1 MKPSLTPKRHDQP
14 NDDPRQCEGSAASF
28 GAAPQ
33 LPVPRARDQSEELP
47 SLVRWRRR
55 ARLGRRPVPTDA
67 DIAELLVT
75 FVMEGNI
82 GFDGEDFRI
91 NQSFRVIL
99 AAESGLVILVDLA
112 DPALSETFNYIFAG
126 SQSDPARR
134 DRRVRVQPRGES
146 MFRRKRRHALHL
158 VAALLLSGLTW
169 AGMGLHPS
177 PARAYHT
184 YEERL
189 LDTTAYSLHRRRVR
203 LGLMNLSYGI
213 IDQLQVTTYTMPWL
227 LGVIFQDVAPNLEL
241 KSTFYDRKRLAL
253 SVSAGFLTG
262 TILQTDDSKVRYFL
276 MPISLASSVRINSD
290 VSVHLGARFTA
301 VTGGAESQPEGSD
314 QSKAQSS
321 STFFSSGRWPNGD
334 SLAWSRLHSPSA
346 GSPMSATSWSM
357 AVSAATRP
365 PTSSSRSTDARLQ
378 NAFAVIPGF
387 VFSWDR
393 ANIRLGVGYSD
404 FFVDGFYLVV
414 PGDVLSNVSPEFD
427 VFVRF

>member
-1 MKPSLTPKRHDQP
+1 
-14 NDDPRQCEGSAASF
+14 
-28 GAAPQ
+28 
-33 LPVPRARDQSEELP
+33 
-47 SLVRWRRR
+47 
-55 ARLGRRPVPTDA
+55 
-67 DIAELLVT
+67 
-75 FVMEGNI
+75 
-82 GFDGEDFRI
+82 
-91 NQSFRVIL
+91 
-99 AAESGLVILVDLA
+99 
-112 DPALSETFNYIFAG
+112 
-126 SQSDPARR
+126 
-134 DRRVRVQPRGES
+134 
-146 MFRRKRRHALHL
+146 MFQRKRRHALQL

-169 AGMGLHPS
+169 AGMGLDPS

-213 IDQLQVTTYTMPWL
+213 IDQLQVTTYTMPWI

-241 KSTFYDRKRLAL
+241 KSTFYDRRRLAL

-262 TILQTDDSKVRYFL
+262 TLLQSDDSKVRYFL

-290 VSVHLGARFTA
+290 VSMHLGARFTA

-314 QSKAQSS
+314 LEGAVVVDFLQLWAMAEWRISRVVAF
-321 STFFSSGRWPNGD
+321 TFTVRWVPYVSDLKVNGSIAGNPSAD
-334 SLAWSRLHSPSA
+334 LELSASLAE
-346 GSPMSATSWSM
+346 
-357 AVSAATRP
+357 
-365 PTSSSRSTDARLQ
+365 LQ
-378 NAFAVIPGF
+378 NAFAIVPGF

>member
-1 MKPSLTPKRHDQP
+1 
-14 NDDPRQCEGSAASF
+14 
-28 GAAPQ
+28 
-33 LPVPRARDQSEELP
+33 
-47 SLVRWRRR
+47 
-55 ARLGRRPVPTDA
+55 
-67 DIAELLVT
+67 
-75 FVMEGNI
+75 
-82 GFDGEDFRI
+82 
-91 NQSFRVIL
+91 
-99 AAESGLVILVDLA
+99 
-112 DPALSETFNYIFAG
+112 
-126 SQSDPARR
+126 
-134 DRRVRVQPRGES
+134 
-146 MFRRKRRHALHL
+146 MFQRKRRHALQL

-169 AGMGLHPS
+169 AGMGLDPS

-227 LGVIFQDVAPNLEL
+227 LGAIFQDVAPNLEL
-241 KSTFYDRKRLAL
+241 KSTFYDRRRLAL

-262 TILQTDDSKVRYFL
+262 TLLQSDDSKVRYFL
-276 MPISLASSVRINSD
+276 MPLSLASSVRINSD

-301 VTGGAESQPEGSD
+301 VTGDAESEPEGSD
-314 QSKAQSS
+314 LEGAVVVDFLQLWAMAEWRISRVVAF
-321 STFFSSGRWPNGD
+321 TFTVRWVPYVSDLKVNGSIAGNPSAD
-334 SLAWSRLHSPSA
+334 LELSASLAE
-346 GSPMSATSWSM
+346 
-357 AVSAATRP
+357 
-365 PTSSSRSTDARLQ
+365 LQ
-378 NAFAVIPGF
+378 NAFAIVPGF